1 MKKFLSIISVL
12 LTLTIVFALFAIVPF
27 AANADSKPCFVV
39 SAVEAEAGTKNVAV
53 NVSIKNNPGIAS
65 VLLDI
70 GYDKSVLTLKNFV
83 YNSTAVAGSM
93 TVPFNENAKQFSLS
107 MVNGTSNIEGDFV
120 FATLYFDVATNASG
134 SYPITLSYD
143 ENNVYDI
150 NEDNVE
156 FAVIDGSITV
166 DGEVLPTNPTDPSEP
181 TEPDIGDLPA
191 FVVSKVEAD
200 AGAKNVAVTVS
211 LENNPGIASVLLDI
225 GYDKSVLTLKGFTY
239 NTTDLVGTMTV
250 PFNASASQYSLSMVS
265 GTSNIEGDFV
275 FATLYFDVADNASGK
290 QTITLS
296 YDENNVYDISENN
309 INFAVVN
316 GSITVNENAHG
327 TIGDVNKDETIDILD
342 AVMVQKHA
350 VDRISFD
357 DEQKYVADV
366 NGDGTV
372 DILDATQIQ
381 KYATGKITEFK
392 KKA

>member
-1 MKKFLSIISVL
+1 MKKLIPIISVL
-12 LTLTIVFALFAIVPF
+12 LTVALIFSILTIMPF
-27 AANADSKPCFVV
+27 SASADTKPAFVV
-39 SAVEAEAGTKNVAV
+39 GEVEAEPGAKNVAV

-65 VLLDI
+65 ILLDI
-70 GYDKSVLTLKNFV
+70 GYDKSALTLKNFT
-83 YNSTAVAGSM
+83 YNSTALAGTM
-93 TVPFNENAKQFSLS
+93 TVPFNANASQYSLS
-107 MVNGTSNIEGDFV
+107 MVSGTSNVEGDFV
-120 FATLYFDVATNASG
+120 FATLYFDVADNASG
-134 SYPITLSYD
+134 KQNITLSYD
-143 ENNVYDI
+143 ENNIYDI
-150 NEDNVE
+150 AEDN
-156 FAVIDGSITV
+156 IDFEVVNGSIDLGGSV
-166 DGEVLPTNPTDPSEP
+166 DPTNPDP
-181 TEPDIGDLPA
+181 GDSPA
-191 FVVSKVEAD
+191 FIVENVNAEQ
-200 AGAKNVAVTVS
+200 GAKNVAVNVS
-211 LENNPGIASVLLDI
+211 IKNNPGVASILLDI
-225 GYDKSVLTLKGFTY
+225 GYNKSALTLKNFAY
-239 NTTDLVGTMTV
+239 NSTALAGTMTV

-265 GTSNIEGDFV
+265 GTSNVEGDFV
-275 FATLYFDVADNASGK
+275 FATLYFDVTDSASGK
-290 QTITLS
+290 QNITLS
-296 YDENNVYDISENN
+296 YDENNVYNIAEDN